1 MPEWVVHLYTG
12 KYFCRISDKVYDE
25 INRFV
30 DSLGPEHDVN
40 RIIVDGH
47 WIPEALLYV
56 ASYAYEKWGYE
67 GLKALLHHN
76 LLDYSKTLSVGGKYG
91 YLVKKYGPDCTID
104 IIRFTYKVLDHIKD
118 DMSLILNMLKE
129 GAEAYDIVKEVDD
142 KLVGDIRYPKSF
154 LNILKRENLIEFL
167 ESLINVVDELRDCM
181 CVCVDEVA
189 WLTWCDLDENR
200 RNYCPACGRVVSSS
214 EPHVL
219 IPNEYGERLAYK
231 LHRECLE
238 SLKTKVN
245 EYLRQGLREKEIF
258 NKMLIEVIP
267 PSIVYEVLKMTGI
280 INEEELVIKCS
291 VPQRLREEEEPS
303 LREKWERLRK
313 EVIREV
319 EDIFANTP
327 PASEMV
333 VYRRSLR
340 GLLVPMPEEVLKFYQ
355 ALDMALG
362 TVKQSVM
369 ELLKEGKEDEAGSKL
384 KDITMKM
391 FSNSFMVMFPTIAIV
406 SNRRVHLD
414 VKTFAGLSK
423 LCDIVGIRIPFKLEW
438 RVNELL
444 ELLDEIC
451 KRREDW
457 VTRDWVEILR
467 NIIEYRLHDAI
478 YTI

>member
-142 KLVGDIRYPKSF
+142 KWVGGIRYPKSF

-369 ELLKEGKEDEAGSKL
+369 ELLKEGKEDEARSKL